1 VTVQPTRP
9 RRGLPRR
16 APVVL
21 SGALVGTA
29 LLYGGLLAANAGG
42 VPHNTRV
49 LGVAIGGLSHEQA
62 AAVLTSALGDRAAQ
76 PIPATVAGR
85 TVQVDPAAAGLSLD
99 AEATV
104 AAATAASWN
113 PVTLLGRFLAGADLA
128 PRVAVDE
135 SKLAAA
141 VAGLAKQ
148 LDQQPREG
156 GVAVKGTA
164 ATAVQ
169 PVAGRTLDRRQAA
182 TAIRAAYL
190 AGTAPVALP
199 VVEQQPVVDAAEVQR
214 VLTTVARPA
223 LSGPVRLLA
232 GTTQVEVPASQLARF
247 LSFRPSGGR
256 LVPAFDGAGLQK
268 ELAGRLPGTVVAA
281 KDATFRIVNG
291 KPVVVPSVAGQGL
304 DPAALSAAM
313 LTVLPRTTDRT
324 ATVPLTVVQPKL
336 TTAQAQAL
344 GVTEMV
350 STFTQRFPYAPY
362 RKQNIGQA
370 VQRINGTLL
379 LPGQTY
385 SQNETV
391 KERTA
396 ANGYTIGT
404 IILNGRFFEDYGGG
418 VSTATTALWHTVFY
432 AGLERVEQRAH
443 SFWIA
448 RYQAG
453 LEATV
458 SWGSLD
464 LKFRNDSP
472 YGVFITARSGNDFVT
487 TTIWSTKRYTI
498 KAESGPRTNVTPPKT
513 VYDPSTTCVPQP
525 GVAGFDIVV
534 TRVFLRDGV
543 VVRREP
549 LRTSYDPAPQVYCR
563 PAPTASASPSAS
575 ASGASPAPPVVV
587 TPSPTTS
594 R

>member
-1 VTVQPTRP
+1 MTDQLTRP

-21 SGALVGTA
+21 GGALAGAA
-29 LLYGGLLAANAGG
+29 LLYGALLAANAGG
-42 VPHNTRV
+42 VPHNTQV
-49 LGVAIGGLSHEQA
+49 LGVSLGGLSHDEATA
-62 AAVLTSALGDRAAQ
+62 ALTSALGDRAAR
-76 PIPATVAGR
+76 PIPVTVAGR
-85 TVQVDPAAAGLSLD
+85 TAQVDPAAAGLTLD

-104 AAATAASWN
+104 AAAASGSWN
-113 PVTLLGRFLAGADLA
+113 PFTLVGRFLTGAEVA
-128 PRVAVDE
+128 PKIAVDDP
-135 SKLAAA
+135 KLAAA

-148 LDQQPREG
+148 VDRQPQEG
-156 GVAVKGTA
+156 GVVVKGTTA
-164 ATAVQ
+164 AAVQ
-169 PVAGRTLDRRQAA
+169 PVAGRTLDREQAA
-182 TAIRAAYL
+182 AAVRAAYL
-190 AGTAPVALP
+190 TDTAPVALP
-199 VVEQQPVVDAAEVQR
+199 VVDKQPAVDAAEVQR
-214 VLTTVARPA
+214 ALTTMAQPA
-223 LSGPVRLLA
+223 LSGPVRLLV
-232 GTTQVEVPASQLARF
+232 GTTQLDVPPSQVARF
-247 LSFRPSGGR
+247 LSFRASGGR
-256 LVPAFDGAGLQK
+256 LVPAFDGAGLQR
-268 ELAGRLPGTVVAA
+268 ELAGRLPGTVVAP

-304 DPAALSAAM
+304 DPAALSTAM
-313 LTVLPRTTDRT
+313 LAVLPRTADRT
-324 ATVPLTVVQPKL
+324 ATVPLAAVQPKL
-336 TTAQAQAL
+336 TTEQAQAL

-370 VQRINGTLL
+370 AQRINGTLL

-396 ANGYTIGT
+396 ANGYTVGT

-432 AGLERVEQRAH
+432 SGLERVEQRAH
-443 SFWIA
+443 SFWIS

-472 YGVFITARSGNDFVT
+472 YGVLITAQSGNDFVT

-498 KAESGPRTNVTPPKT
+498 RAESGPRTNVTPPKT
-513 VYDPSTTCVPQP
+513 VYDPSPTCVPQA

-543 VVRREP
+543 VVKREP

-563 PAPTASASPSAS
+563 PAPTASASPSPS
-575 ASGASPAPPVVV
+575 ASVSGASTAPAASPAP
-587 TPSPTTS
+587 S

>member
-1 VTVQPTRP
+1 MTDQPTSP

-21 SGALVGTA
+21 GGALVGAA
-29 LLYGGLLAANAGG
+29 LLYGALLAVDAGG

-49 LGVAIGGLSHEQA
+49 LGVAIGGLSHDEATA
-62 AAVLTSALGDRAAQ
+62 ALTSALGDRAAQ
-76 PIPATVAGR
+76 PIPATVNGR

-104 AAATAASWN
+104 AAAASGSWN
-113 PVTLLGRFLAGADLA
+113 PVTLLGRFLSGADLA
-128 PRVAVDE
+128 PKVAVDE
-135 SKLAAA
+135 PRLAAA

-148 LDQQPREG
+148 VDQQPREG
-156 GVAVKGTA
+156 GVAVRGAA

-169 PVAGRTLDRRQAA
+169 PVVGRTLDREQAA

-190 AGTAPVALP
+190 TGPAPVALP
-199 VVEQQPVVDAAEVQR
+199 VVEQQPAVDAAEVQR

-232 GTTQVEVPASQLARF
+232 GTTQVEVPAAQIARF
-247 LSFRPSGGR
+247 LSFRASGGR
-256 LVPAFDGAGLQK
+256 LVPEFDGAGLQK
-268 ELAGRLPGTVVAA
+268 ELAGRLRVVAA
-281 KDATFRIVNG
+281 KDATFTIVNG
-291 KPVVVPSVAGQGL
+291 KPVVVPSVAGQGV
-304 DPAALSAAM
+304 DAAALSAAM
-313 LTVLPRTTDRT
+313 LAALPRTADRT
-324 ATVPLTVVQPKL
+324 ATVPLTVVQPQL

-344 GVTEMV
+344 GVTERV

-370 VQRINGTLL
+370 ASRINGTLL

-385 SQNETV
+385 SQNATV

-396 ANGYTIGT
+396 ANGYTVGT
-404 IILNGRFFEDYGGG
+404 IIRNGRFFEDYGGG

-443 SFWIA
+443 SFWIS

-472 YGVFITARSGNDFVT
+472 YGVFITAQSGNDFVT

-513 VYDPSTTCVPQP
+513 VYDPSATCVPQP

-534 TRVFLRDGV
+534 TRVFLQDGV
-543 VVRREP
+543 VVKREP

-563 PAPTASASPSAS
+563 PAPTASPSPTPSAS
-575 ASGASPAPPVVV
+575 VSGSAPAPPASPAP
-587 TPSPTTS
+587 S